1 LRALKGVQMPASK
14 EIRIAVLVS
23 EGFEPTNLEQV
34 LEELRSAGGSVE
46 LLTQLDP
53 SVDPA
58 RYAGV
63 LIPGGA
69 LSVDRMRASR
79 QHLAFVRNIYEAD
92 KPVAALGHAGWL
104 LADSGIARGH
114 TLTSAPTIQKD
125 LERAG
130 AIWKDRPIVEE
141 GNLATAQTSE
151 ELPKLL
157 QIFWADL
164 RKTADQRMAG

>member
-1 LRALKGVQMPASK
+1 MPASK

-23 EGFEPTNLEQV
+23 DDFEPVNLEQV
-34 LEELRSAGGSVE
+34 LEEIRSAGAIVE
-46 LLTQLDP
+46 LLPQLDASVEP
-53 SVDPA
+53 SL
-58 RYAGV
+58 YSGV

-69 LSVDRMRASR
+69 LSVDRMRTSR
-79 QHLAFVRNIYEAD
+79 SHLAFVRNIFEAG
-92 KPVAALGHAGWL
+92 KPVAAFGHAGWL

-130 AIWKDRPIVEE
+130 AIWKDRPIVEDE
-141 GNLATAQTSE
+141 NLATAQTAQ

-157 QIFWADL
+157 RIFWNAL
-164 RKTADQRMAG
+164 RKIEDQRMAG